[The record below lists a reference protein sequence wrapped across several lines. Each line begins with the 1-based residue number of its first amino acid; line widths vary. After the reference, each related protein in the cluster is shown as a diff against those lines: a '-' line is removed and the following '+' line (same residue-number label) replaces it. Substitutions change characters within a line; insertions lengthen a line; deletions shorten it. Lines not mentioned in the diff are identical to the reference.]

1 MVQKLHL
8 PNNIVDE
15 LERRLVICD
24 TNIKHKGS
32 KIHSKNQKNKNFNNY
47 AKKIKNLVEEI
58 RVLLLTGKINNLGK
72 LIQQTWDLKK
82 QLNKSM
88 TNKKIRYMEQKLCKP
103 NLADGCRLLGT
114 GGGGHIL
121 FYIKPQNRFNFL
133 KELSKLKINYY
144 KVKLDLEGLK
154 VWETDI

>member
-1 MVQKLHL
+1 M
-8 PNNIVDE
+8 
-15 LERRLVICD
+15 
-24 TNIKHKGS
+24 
-32 KIHSKNQKNKNFNNY
+32 
-47 AKKIKNLVEEI
+47 
-58 RVLLLTGKINNLGK
+58 LLTGKINNLGK

-154 VWETDI
+154 VWEIIYKKNEYYFMWLSLVGCEALNYLLKKKIKFLFILINLGILSLIWRNIAKIKKLDLV